1 LRIDYLP
8 LATENIQ
15 DIKRHFLDEG
25 GKTLALK
32 MIRLI
37 RADIALLS
45 EYPNKA
51 PGYEL
56 MPGVRRLV
64 VANGLYLVFY
74 RLFAIQGWNCV
85 LSGCAETKSS
95 WLKIGREAQ
104 SIENACW
111 LNTVPERQQFGHS
124 GLS

>member
-1 LRIDYLP
+1 MMICLMLSRPILRIDYLP

-64 VANGLYLVFY
+64 AANGLYLVFY
-74 RLFAIQGWNCV
+74 RVTEVVEV
-85 LSGCAETKSS
+85 LHVRRAERV
-95 WLKIGREAQ
+95 LAVVDDFE
-104 SIENACW
+104 
-111 LNTVPERQQFGHS
+111 
-124 GLS
+124 